1 MSLTSKPEPKK
12 VPNSEKTHIEESAA
26 GVTITG
32 AKFNTPEPDQSDW
45 SKVFE
50 RFGLSSDHFEIVGD
64 SVRMS
69 SWDQSSSY
77 KGDRDHVQMYSFRAV
92 FRRKALVGDRD
103 ISRIIEKVQSID
115 FTPARSGRPEA
126 FIHAVGDLQLGKM
139 DGDGTEGIVERFYAS
154 VAAAVQRVKQQGFYK
169 HIHAA
174 WLGDC
179 VEGQV
184 SQSGRNLWRT
194 TLTLTEQIDLL
205 ENLMLH
211 QISELAPLC
220 ERLTVVSVPGNH
232 DEAIRQPVA
241 TRPDDSHAVQALRS
255 VTKAIRMSPAFN
267 HVETYWP
274 APDEMTVTLDVAGS
288 KITHAHGHQWRRGK
302 HWEWWEGQT
311 FGGHEPG
318 EARVL
323 LCGHEHHHTIDT
335 RSKRTFIRV
344 PSFESESTWWRHKT
358 GQVGDPGGVYMT
370 TADNRVREI
379 TVI

>member
-1 MSLTSKPEPKK
+1 MSLTNKPEPKK
-12 VPNSEKTHIEESAA
+12 VPNSEKVHIEESAD

-32 AKFNTPEPDQSDW
+32 AKFNTNEPTQSDW

-50 RFGLSSDHFEIVGD
+50 RFRLDPDRFELVGD

-69 SWDQSSSY
+69 SWDQSSRQG
-77 KGDRDHVQMYSFRAV
+77 GDRDLVQLYSFRAT
-92 FRRKALVGDRD
+92 FKRKALAGDRD
-103 ISRIIEKVQSID
+103 LSKIIAKVEQMD
-115 FTPARSGRPEA
+115 FTPQHSGRPEA

-184 SQSGRNLWRT
+184 SQSGRNMWRT

-255 VTKAIRMSPAFN
+255 VTKALRMSPAFN

-274 APDEMTVTLDVAGS
+274 GPDEMTVTLDVAGS
-288 KITHAHGHQWRRGK
+288 KITHAHGHQWGRGK
-302 HWEWWEGQT
+302 HWAWWEGQT

-318 EARVL
+318 DAKIL

-344 PSFESESTWWRHKT
+344 PAFESESTWWRHRT

>member
-1 MSLTSKPEPKK
+1 MTLTSKPEPKK

-32 AKFNTPEPDQSDW
+32 AKFSTPEPNQSDW

-50 RFGLSSDHFEIVGD
+50 RFGLSADHFEIVGD

-77 KGDRDHVQMYSFRAV
+77 KGKRDHVQMYSFRAV

-103 ISRIIEKVQSID
+103 ISRIIERVQGMD
-115 FTPARSGRPEA
+115 FIPAQSDRQEA

-184 SQSGRNLWRT
+184 SQSGRTLWRT

-232 DEAIRQPVA
+232 DEAIRQPVT

>member
-1 MSLTSKPEPKK
+1 MSLTGKPEPKK

-50 RFGLSSDHFEIVGD
+50 RFGLSPDHFEIVGD

-115 FTPARSGRPEA
+115 FTPARSDRPEA

-179 VEGQV
+179 VEGAV
-184 SQSGRNLWRT
+184 SQGGKNLWRT

-211 QISELAPLC
+211 QITELAPLC

-232 DEAIRQPVA
+232 DEAIRQPVT

>member
-1 MSLTSKPEPKK
+1 MSLTGKPEPKK
-12 VPNSEKTHIEESAA
+12 VPNSEKVHIEESAD

-50 RFGLSSDHFEIVGD
+50 RFGLSPDHFEIVGD

-115 FTPARSGRPEA
+115 FTPARSDRPEA

-179 VEGQV
+179 VEGAV

>member
-1 MSLTSKPEPKK
+1 MSLTGKPEPKK

-50 RFGLSSDHFEIVGD
+50 RFGLSADHFEIVGD

-77 KGDRDHVQMYSFRAV
+77 KGERDHVQMYSFRAV

-115 FTPARSGRPEA
+115 FTPARSDRPEA

-139 DGDGTEGIVERFYAS
+139 DGDGTEGIVERFCAS

-179 VEGQV
+179 VEGAV

-205 ENLMLH
+205 ENLMIH

-288 KITHAHGHQWRRGK
+288 RITHAHGHQWRRGK